1 LLTLALARPQ
11 PQPSPSLKPSP
22 SPSPSPRRDQEKR
35 SELLERW
42 VEGPSLSAEGKLV
55 MPEVRSRNGENSRA
69 VGLAWKALS
78 REEKQR
84 WEAESQKD
92 LKRYQ
97 AECAQAGV
105 EPKLYSHVAG
115 QLRNARRAVR
125 PVDNVGGAGLVDPK
139 AAYKVTGNIPRIGF
153 AGATRPFPQK
163 RPASGAMGGALAR
176 LEQPSG
182 QPTVTP
188 TRRRIE
194 QPSESTTAPAAGKR
208 WNAAT
213 RSFV

>member
-1 LLTLALARPQ
+1 M
-11 PQPSPSLKPSP
+11 
-22 SPSPSPRRDQEKR
+22 
-35 SELLERW
+35 
-42 VEGPSLSAEGKLV
+42 EGPSLSAEGKLV

-105 EPKLYSHVAG
+105 EPKLYSHLGA
-115 QLRNARRAVR
+115 QLRIAQQQAAR
-125 PVDNVGGAGLVDPK
+125 PVDNAGGAGLVYPK

-153 AGATRPFPQK
+153 AGATRPFPPQK
-163 RPASGAMGGALAR
+163 RPASGALGGTFALAR
-176 LEQPSG
+176 LEQPPA
-182 QPTVTP
+182 QPAVTP

-194 QPSESTTAPAAGKR
+194 QPSERTIAPTAGKR

>member
-1 LLTLALARPQ
+1 MLTLALARPQ

-69 VGLAWKALS
+69 VGLAWKALN

-105 EPKLYSHVAG
+105 EPKRFPWG
-115 QLRNARRAVR
+115 RAPETSPPGCPTHPR
-125 PVDNVGGAGLVDPK
+125 GDEPK
-139 AAYKVTGNIPRIGF
+139 
-153 AGATRPFPQK
+153 
-163 RPASGAMGGALAR
+163 
-176 LEQPSG
+176 
-182 QPTVTP
+182 
-188 TRRRIE
+188 
-194 QPSESTTAPAAGKR
+194 TAPPPK
-208 WNAAT
+208 N
-213 RSFV
+213 

>member
-1 LLTLALARPQ
+1 M
-11 PQPSPSLKPSP
+11 
-22 SPSPSPRRDQEKR
+22 
-35 SELLERW
+35 
-42 VEGPSLSAEGKLV
+42 EGPSLSAEGKLV

-125 PVDNVGGAGLVDPK
+125 PVDNAGGAGLVDPK

-153 AGATRPFPQK
+153 AGATRPSDLT
-163 RPASGAMGGALAR
+163 RDLTRVVSGALEALAPAEGLSFAYR
-176 LEQPSG
+176 PLNHVDPDTGAFVCGGTSDC
-182 QPTVTP
+182 
-188 TRRRIE
+188 
-194 QPSESTTAPAAGKR
+194 ESTLPGFGCSAQ
-208 WNAAT
+208 
-213 RSFV
+213 

>member
-1 LLTLALARPQ
+1 MLVPPGELPLRGCLSLLRSTVILEEHHATPALHSYIDAV
-11 PQPSPSLKPSP
+11 L
-22 SPSPSPRRDQEKR
+22 
-35 SELLERW
+35 SEL
-42 VEGPSLSAEGKLV
+42 A
-55 MPEVRSRNGENSRA
+55 
-69 VGLAWKALS
+69 
-78 REEKQR
+78 
-84 WEAESQKD
+84 
-92 LKRYQ
+92 
-97 AECAQAGV
+97 V

-125 PVDNVGGAGLVDPK
+125 PVDNAGGAGLVDPK

-163 RPASGAMGGALAR
+163 RPASGAMGGSSALAR